1 MFSDVK
7 LSFGPFQVQR
17 RQRWK
22 PQSVFCHFSDCLLC
36 QKVVSFPFKWSP
48 ERSRSTSSFTCR
60 SLCKSTHCSSMQKE
74 QKRWAAKTVIR
85 GSRVVLTAEECFGF
99 SRVRSLWERAAKWV
113 SAQPYGRVMGH
124 SAAAAPAFPARFY
137 TVHISCKWAFTGP
150 VINLQ

>member
-17 RQRWK
+17 RQRWR
-22 PQSVFCHFSDCLLC
+22 PQSVFYHFSDFYAE
-36 QKVVSFPFKWSP
+36 KAVSFPFKWSP
-48 ERSRSTSSFTCR
+48 ERSHSTSSFTCR
-60 SLCKSTHCSSMQKE
+60 SLCKFTHCSSTRKDE
-74 QKRWAAKTVIR
+74 KRRAAKTVIG
-85 GSRVVLTAEECFGF
+85 GSRVVPTAEECSGF
-99 SRVRSLWERAAKWV
+99 DRVGSLWERAAKWA
-113 SAQPYGRVMGH
+113 SAQPYGAVMGH

>member
-1 MFSDVK
+1 MLNC
-7 LSFGPFQVQR
+7 LSVHFRCREDRDGNHSLYFITSVPFMP
-17 RQRWK
+17 K
-22 PQSVFCHFSDCLLC
+22 
-36 QKVVSFPFKWSP
+36 KTVSFPFKWSP
-48 ERSRSTSSFTCR
+48 EWSRSTSSFTCR

-85 GSRVVLTAEECFGF
+85 GSRVVLTAEECSGF
-99 SRVRSLWERAAKWV
+99 DRVRSLWERAAKWV